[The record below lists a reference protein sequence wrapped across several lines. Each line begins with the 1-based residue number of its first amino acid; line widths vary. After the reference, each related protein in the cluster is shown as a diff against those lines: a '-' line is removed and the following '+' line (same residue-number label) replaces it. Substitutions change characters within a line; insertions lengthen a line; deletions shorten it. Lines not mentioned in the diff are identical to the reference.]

1 MGQAEAILD
10 FGSSKVVCMVGKCSD
25 TGRFEIYGI
34 GSCEHKGLKKGR
46 FLDEPGLRVAVQKT
60 IDAAQTE
67 ARRHIRTVH
76 VGVPGPFVK
85 VQCGECELRI
95 SDTPV
100 EITHRDIDRL
110 MEKAVEESVSVEGY
124 TRALSVPFHY
134 EVDGSAR
141 SSIPIGVT
149 GSVLKAE
156 ISHSYIESGFEDFCT
171 QLLDEMG
178 IEVATFI
185 DAASAEA
192 TMLIPEK
199 DMDVES
205 IVADVGYYHTDV
217 LIMRDSACVYRTTLP
232 VGGVH
237 IANDVTYVLGIS
249 PAVAENIKQRH
260 AFGLD
265 YTDRVDTYRL
275 TDGTAESI
283 VYEEIQDII
292 EARAN
297 EIGRMVRKAVLAVRR
312 EGAARHGAVPG
323 GRRHCHDARQQRALP
338 ARKRL
343 PDRDGHAL
351 DAQKEHAEFCLGLR
365 HAQLR
370 LPERPGAGDPLPP
383 QGKPHRT
390 IAHQFFHEI
399 IGGKQCWNL
408 KSKWA
413 SSPRSKSSVSAARE
427 TTRSTA

>member
-297 EIGRMVRKAVLAVRR
+297 EIGRMVRKAVLQSGVK
-312 EGAARHGAVPG
+312 VPPDTVLYLVG
-323 GRRHCHDARQQRALP
+323 GGIAMMRGNKELFQLASGYQTVTDMP
-338 ARKRL
+338 WMPRKNTPNFASAYGMLNYVCRS
-343 PDRDGHAL
+343 D
-351 DAQKEHAEFCLGLR
+351 LGLET
-365 HAQLR
+365 HSPLR
-370 LPERPGAGDPLPP
+370 ENRIVQSL
-383 QGKPHRT
+383 
-390 IAHQFFHEI
+390 INFFT
-399 IGGKQCWNL
+399 K
-408 KSKWA
+408 
-413 SSPRSKSSVSAARE
+413 
-427 TTRSTA
+427 